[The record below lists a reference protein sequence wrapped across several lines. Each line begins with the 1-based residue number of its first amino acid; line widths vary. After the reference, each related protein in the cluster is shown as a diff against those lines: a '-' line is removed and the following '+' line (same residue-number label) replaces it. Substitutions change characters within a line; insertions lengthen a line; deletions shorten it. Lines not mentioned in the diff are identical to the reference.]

1 MDHTDS
7 AMNIYSN
14 VDMWSKLC
22 LKMREEDIITGNV
35 KYIEDDLQSVE
46 ILLKPTVNSDLV
58 YMTS

>member
-7 AMNIYSN
+7 DMNIYSN
-14 VDMWSKLC
+14 VDMWSNLC

-46 ILLKPTVNSDLV
+46 IYLKPSGSSEWIC
-58 YMTS
+58 MSS

>member
-22 LKMREEDIITGNV
+22 LEMREEDIITGNV

-46 ILLKPTVNSDLV
+46 IYLKPSGSSEWIC
-58 YMTS
+58 MSS